1 MTGNPL
7 PPLPKPPEIPAR
19 AEGPLSDAM
28 YELAEALRYP
38 VDSRGRVYDVKFMLP
53 VLAFHLARAGAVID
67 PARAAIKARRLPPTP
82 GVVEDAV
89 EWVGVN
95 EPDSVDDELA
105 DATIAD
111 VDKLSPTAR
120 AALLRRLGVAATDDE
135 TTDLDGR
142 TPWHV
147 ETTIHFDDDDKEP

>member
-1 MTGNPL
+1 MTDNPL
-7 PPLPKPPEIPAR
+7 PPLPNPPKIPAR
-19 AEGPLSDAM
+19 ADGALSDAM
-28 YELAEALRYP
+28 YDLADALRYP

-67 PARAAIKARRLPPTP
+67 PARAVIKARRLPPTP

-111 VDKLSPTAR
+111 VDNLSPTAR
-120 AALLRRLGVAATDDE
+120 AALLRRLGVAPDDQ

-147 ETTIHFDDDDKEP
+147 ETTIHFDDDKEP